1 MPPASTSPKNAA
13 DSSHW
18 TRLTETGPDPKLN
31 THDAGFNKINSTHNY
46 VDHKQMN
53 ATRRKQIEDAHPEI
67 AELTQ
72 PCMQSAF
79 WTVFVV
85 GLQIAIAWTL
95 HKYDLSWWIVGG
107 VSWVVGAV
115 ANHALWTLIHELTHS
130 AVFEN
135 PDMNLLFHIIANL
148 PIIFPSAISFKYF
161 HGLHHSHL
169 NEAYGDPDLPG
180 PMENKIFG
188 SSPLGKATWLAFFFI
203 VQSLRVLR
211 YSPKWGSLGKW
222 IVANWVVQFAFNG
235 AVLYYLGSKGFTYML
250 LSSIFSIGLHPVGA
264 RWVAEHYSLHPPQET
279 YSYYGPFNF
288 FCFNIGYHNEHHDF
302 PLIPWNNLPKV
313 KALAPEYYD
322 NLWHHT
328 SYARLLWDFIMN
340 PAFTLHSRVVRKP
353 AEKGTKAGAA
363 VEQDSAGM
371 VKKTGKATKA
381 A

>member
-1 MPPASTSPKNAA
+1 MLLF
-13 DSSHW
+13 
-18 TRLTETGPDPKLN
+18 R
-31 THDAGFNKINSTHNY
+31 
-46 VDHKQMN
+46 
-53 ATRRKQIEDAHPEI
+53 
-67 AELTQ
+67 
-72 PCMQSAF
+72 
-79 WTVFVV
+79 
-85 GLQIAIAWTL
+85 
-95 HKYDLSWWIVGG
+95 
-107 VSWVVGAV
+107 VVGAV
-115 ANHALWTLIHELTHS
+115 ANHSLWTLIHELTHS

-135 PDMNLLFHIIANL
+135 PDLNLLFHLIANL
-148 PIIFPSAISFKYF
+148 PIIFPSAISFKFF

-188 SSPLGKATWLAFFFI
+188 SSAIGKATWLAFFFI
-203 VQSLRVLR
+203 IQSFRVLR

-222 IVANWVVQFAFNG
+222 LAANWVVQLAFN
-235 AVLYYLGSKGFTYML
+235 AAAIYYLGWKGFGYMT

-313 KALAPEYYD
+313 KALAPEHYD

-328 SYARLLWDFIMN
+328 SYVRLLIDFITN
-340 PAFTLHSRVVRKP
+340 PGFTLHSRVVRKP
-353 AEKGTKAGAA
+353 VEKHAGGKQE
-363 VEQDSAGM
+363 VDSAGM
-371 VKKTGKATKA
+371 VKKKATKA